1 VKWARG
7 IVRSL
12 SPYDMQ
18 PFGDAA
24 LAIATR
30 SAEAAG
36 ALGVAIRAARID
48 GVVDVVGGFD
58 SVVVIYEP
66 GLTDFDRVAAQVRSV
81 TVRPPEDT
89 AAKMVALPTSFDGPD
104 LDEVGRI
111 SGLGAAGVERALLR
125 VTLRVSVLGF
135 TPGFAYLT
143 GLPRRLRRVPRRPT
157 PRTSVPAGSL
167 ALAGGH
173 AAVYPQS
180 TPGGWHLVG
189 RTDVAL
195 FDPESPPYALLA
207 PGDLVRLRAVA
218 PDDLRPLDPE
228 PVKRP
233 LLRAP
238 SAVFSVI
245 DPGLFSTVQDRGRL
259 GVAHLGVPRAGVA
272 DPVSAALANALL
284 GNPADAAVLEC
295 TVSGPTLLCRT
306 ETHAAVVGA
315 GAGVRL
321 DGMEIAPGRVF
332 PVALGQRLALGSSG
346 HGLRAYLAVRGGFT
360 TPAVLGSRSSDRLAG
375 LGVGP
380 LVSGDELAAG
390 HAAGPMAD
398 HLVAGFRAGSPG
410 GRKLR
415 VVVVG
420 GEEAWAGLLDRPF
433 EVTEASDRV
442 GLRLRPIG
450 DPPAVAVEADTGS
463 AGTTVGT
470 VQIPPDGHPVVLM
483 VDHATTGGYPVGAVV
498 ITADLGELGQCRPG
512 DTVELVVV
520 TAAEAAAAL
529 RALRRWLDGAVV
541 GPYPVQAG

>member
-1 VKWARG
+1 MESVET
-7 IVRSL
+7 VEL
-12 SPYDMQ
+12 P
-18 PFGDAA
+18 
-24 LAIATR
+24 
-30 SAEAAG
+30 
-36 ALGVAIRAARID
+36 
-48 GVVDVVGGFD
+48 DV
-58 SVVVIYEP
+58 
-66 GLTDFDRVAAQVRSV
+66 T
-81 TVRPPEDT
+81 
-89 AAKMVALPTSFDGPD
+89 
-104 LDEVGRI
+104 
-111 SGLGAAGVERALLR
+111 
-125 VTLRVSVLGF
+125 
-135 TPGFAYLT
+135 
-143 GLPRRLRRVPRRPT
+143 
-157 PRTSVPAGSL
+157 
-167 ALAGGH
+167 
-173 AAVYPQS
+173 
-180 TPGGWHLVG
+180 
-189 RTDVAL
+189 
-195 FDPESPPYALLA
+195 
-207 PGDLVRLRAVA
+207 
-218 PDDLRPLDPE
+218 
-228 PVKRP
+228 
-233 LLRAP
+233 
-238 SAVFSVI
+238 
-245 DPGLFSTVQDRGRL
+245 
-259 GVAHLGVPRAGVA
+259 
-272 DPVSAALANALL
+272 
-284 GNPADAAVLEC
+284 LEC

-306 ETHAAVVGA
+306 ETHAAVVGP

-380 LVSGDELAAG
+380 LASGDELAAG

-415 VVVVG
+415 VMVVG

-442 GLRLRPIG
+442 GLRLRPTG
-450 DPPAVAVEADTGS
+450 DPPAAAVEADTGS